1 MRRKLFVLTLILAA
15 AFAVYLPA
23 QAKDSKAVNDDVVS
37 GKITLTNALAQ
48 VRYVRIRGKRYK
60 VWYKTFTRRGRR
72 YVRVYRVQRA

>member
-15 AFAVYLPA
+15 VFAVYTPA
-23 QAKDSKAVNDDVVS
+23 QAKDAKPANDDAVS
-37 GKITLTNALAQ
+37 GKITFTAAAQ

>member
-1 MRRKLFVLTLILAA
+1 MRRKLFVLTLILATV
-15 AFAVYLPA
+15 FAVYMPA
-23 QAKDSKAVNDDVVS
+23 QAKDAKITNDNATS
-37 GKITLTNALAQ
+37 GKVSYTALAQ